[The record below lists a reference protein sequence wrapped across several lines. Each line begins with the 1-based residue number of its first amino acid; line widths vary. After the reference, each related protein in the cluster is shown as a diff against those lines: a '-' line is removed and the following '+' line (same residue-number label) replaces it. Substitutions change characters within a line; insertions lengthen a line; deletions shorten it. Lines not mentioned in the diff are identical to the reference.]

1 LPDREPDPDFPP
13 RPFRCELAESGR
25 TVHVRPHGELDLTT
39 AGVVEDRLRAGEAA
53 GAAWLV
59 VDLRGLTF
67 MDSTGLTLLTRW
79 SLAAERDGYDFGLV
93 AGEARIQR
101 LFEITGMIPHF
112 AFVDP
117 L

>member
-13 RPFRCELAESGR
+13 RPFRCELAECGR
-25 TVHVRPHGELDLTT
+25 TVHVRPEGELDLTT
-39 AGVVEDRLRAGEAA
+39 AGVVEDRLRAARTA
-53 GAAWLV
+53 GAGRLV

-79 SLAAERDGYDFGLV
+79 SLGTERDDYEFALV
-93 AGEARIQR
+93 AGDPRIQR
-101 LFEITGMIPHF
+101 LFEITGMTPHF